1 MNTPW
6 KITRRA
12 SGPSSRLFTRMGGC
26 SMMWRLAGS
35 TPSASAGSDAVAR
48 FTHRIMTAVSGA
60 FQFKATAVSSTTI

>member
-1 MNTPW
+1 
-6 KITRRA
+6 
-12 SGPSSRLFTRMGGC
+12 MGGC

-35 TPSASAGSDAVAR
+35 TPSASAGSEAVAR